1 MRRTC
6 KAARRPPICATT
18 AIEAELM
25 AGRAARTAKER
36 PPEAPAFWRALA
48 MHRKHRSRADFGLSM
63 SAKHKASSAISCNI
77 MKMHNVYDTTKARIV
92 VRETTA
98 RGTEACSQNCRGIE
112 TAIADARPQIPP
124 SKAICAR
131 TPWREHRCQE
141 RSDPKPQQQ
150 RWCNFIKVLCQGLL
164 KALLYCLKTT
174 SMRHRTSI
182 WLRGSCFVR
191 HCSLTW
197 NNQTSCHAQQRGCNC
212 SGKSNMQ
219 T

>member
-18 AIEAELM
+18 AMEAELM

-63 SAKHKASSAISCNI
+63 SAKHKASSATSCNI
-77 MKMHNVYDTTKARIV
+77 MKMHNDYDTTKARIV

-131 TPWREHRCQE
+131 PPEGSIAVRSEVTPNPSSKDGATSSKSCVKASWKLFFTAWKPPPWDIVQA
-141 RSDPKPQQQ
+141 SDSE
-150 RWCNFIKVLCQGLL
+150 VA
-164 KALLYCLKTT
+164 AL
-174 SMRHRTSI
+174 
-182 WLRGSCFVR
+182 
-191 HCSLTW
+191 
-197 NNQTSCHAQQRGCNC
+197 
-212 SGKSNMQ
+212 
-219 T
+219 